1 MNSKGVLKIK
11 FKTAIKLILLLL
23 TVIAIV
29 SIIILNI
36 KNKEKIKTKDE
47 VSNLVN
53 SDFELEFL
61 KMENNNQNMIYSP
74 LSIKYAL
81 NMLNEGASGNTKK
94 QIERVIGN
102 SNLAKYNDIKKVLS
116 FANGV
121 YIRDSYSGKV
131 KKEYINILK
140 NKYNAEIKYDSFNN
154 ANNINKWI
162 ENKTLG
168 IIKNMLQD
176 SMVQEKLTK
185 ILLIN
190 ALAIDMEWEDTFECS
205 DTHGENFKL
214 NTGENMIATTL
225 NKETKSDSFSYYKE
239 KEITALSIDLKKY
252 DNTQLEFIAIM
263 PNGDLSNYIESF
275 TNEELNNITNKM
287 KPASKEKN
295 GIKIS
300 IPKFSFDYYLK
311 LKDDLIKLGVT
322 DAFDED
328 LANFSNMTN
337 SIEEQLYVKD
347 ALHKANVDFS
357 EKGIKAA
364 AVTVLVMFETTAISD
379 INKPKEIKIDKPFI
393 YFIKD
398 KNTDEIWFTG
408 TVYEPNSWEEDKSD
422 YQY

>member
-94 QIERVIGN
+94 QIEKVIGN
-102 SNLAKYNDIKKVLS
+102 SNLAQYEDIKKVLS

-176 SMVQEKLTK
+176 SMVQDKLTK
-185 ILLIN
+185 MLLIN
-190 ALAIDMEWEDTFECS
+190 ALAIDMEWEDAFECS

-252 DNTQLEFIAIM
+252 DNTQLEFISIM

-275 TNEELNNITNKM
+275 TNEELNNIINKM

-295 GIKIS
+295 GIEIS
-300 IPKFSFDYYLK
+300 IPKFSFDYDLK
-311 LKDDLIKLGVT
+311 LKDDLIKLGVI

-364 AVTVLVMFETTAISD
+364 AVTVLVMFDTTAISD
-379 INKPKEIKIDKPFI
+379 MNKPKEIKIDKPFI

>member
-1 MNSKGVLKIK
+1 M
-11 FKTAIKLILLLL
+11 
-23 TVIAIV
+23 
-29 SIIILNI
+29 
-36 KNKEKIKTKDE
+36 
-47 VSNLVN
+47 
-53 SDFELEFL
+53 
-61 KMENNNQNMIYSP
+61 
-74 LSIKYAL
+74 
-81 NMLNEGASGNTKK
+81 
-94 QIERVIGN
+94 
-102 SNLAKYNDIKKVLS
+102 S

-131 KKEYINILK
+131 KKEYISILK

-176 SMVQEKLTK
+176 SMLQDKLTK
-185 ILLIN
+185 MLLIN
-190 ALAIDMEWEDTFECS
+190 ALAIDMEWEDAFECS

-214 NTGENMIATTL
+214 NTGENMLATTL
-225 NKETKSDSFSYYKE
+225 NKETKSDSFSYYKQ
-239 KEITALSIDLKKY
+239 KEIIALSIDLKKY

-263 PNGDLSNYIESF
+263 SNGDLSNYIESF
-275 TNEELNNITNKM
+275 TNEELNNIINKM

-300 IPKFSFDYYLK
+300 IPKFSFDYDLK

-322 DAFDED
+322 DAFDRE

-337 SIEEQLYVKD
+337 RIIGLYVKD

-357 EKGIKAA
+357 ETGIKAA
-364 AVTVLVMFETTAISD
+364 AVTVVVMAEKFAISD
-379 INKPKEIKIDKPFI
+379 INKPREIKIDKPFI

-398 KNTDEIWFTG
+398 KNADEIWFTG
-408 TVYEPNSWEEDKSD
+408 TVYEPNSWEEDVEE
-422 YQY
+422 YY

>member
-61 KMENNNQNMIYSP
+61 KLENNNQNMIYSP

-94 QIERVIGN
+94 QIEKVIGN
-102 SNLAKYNDIKKVLS
+102 SDLAKYNDIKKVLS

-176 SMVQEKLTK
+176 SMVQDKLTK
-185 ILLIN
+185 MLLIN
-190 ALAIDMEWEDTFECS
+190 ALAIDMEWEDAFECG

-275 TNEELNNITNKM
+275 TNEELNNIINKM

-300 IPKFSFDYYLK
+300 IRKFSFDCYLR

-364 AVTVLVMFETTAISD
+364 AVTVLVMFDTTAISD
-379 INKPKEIKIDKPFI
+379 MNKPKEIKIDKPFI

-408 TVYEPNSWEEDKSD
+408 TVYEPNSWEEDVKE
-422 YQY
+422 YY

>member
-252 DNTQLEFIAIM
+252 DNTQLEFISIM

>member
-23 TVIAIV
+23 TIIAIV
-29 SIIILNI
+29 SIIILNM

-94 QIERVIGN
+94 QIEKVIGN
-102 SNLAKYNDIKKVLS
+102 SNLAQYEDIKKVLS

-408 TVYEPNSWEEDKSD
+408 TVYEPNSWEEDVKE
-422 YQY
+422 YY